1 MAERRR
7 DALRDQRVEEI
18 IGDLLRAGV
27 IIAAS
32 VVAFGGIVY
41 LVRHGA
47 AAPNYR
53 VFLGEPV
60 DYAGYPESSPMRAPS
75 TGAGLFSWDYCSSW
89 TRR

>member
-7 DALRDQRVEEI
+7 NVLSDQRVEEI

-41 LVRHGA
+41 LVRL
-47 AAPNYR
+47 R
-53 VFLGEPV
+53 
-60 DYAGYPESSPMRAPS
+60 SSAIRLMS
-75 TGAGLFSWDYCSSW
+75 LSH
-89 TRR
+89 